1 MVATIHNGENED
13 KRNNILEIAQKRFGM
28 YGLAKTTMQE
38 IANDLGMSKG
48 SLYYYFPD
56 KERLYAAVLEKEQ
69 NVFLQLVNEKILKFN
84 EPESMLMEYLA
95 VRLNLFR
102 AFLNLSR
109 FRLSEFHGMK
119 PILDSMMDAFRDK
132 EKEVIKKILHEGTSR
147 NIFTVI
153 DPDYTAALYLTLL
166 RGLFHMGVK
175 NKDLFYLEQD
185 EFSSLQKEAKSFTEI
200 FIKGIQTK

>member
-69 NVFLQLVNEKILKFN
+69 NVFF
-84 EPESMLMEYLA
+84 A
-95 VRLNLFR
+95 
-102 AFLNLSR
+102 
-109 FRLSEFHGMK
+109 
-119 PILDSMMDAFRDK
+119 
-132 EKEVIKKILHEGTSR
+132 TC
-147 NIFTVI
+147 
-153 DPDYTAALYLTLL
+153 
-166 RGLFHMGVK
+166 
-175 NKDLFYLEQD
+175 
-185 EFSSLQKEAKSFTEI
+185 
-200 FIKGIQTK
+200 